1 MWRSK
6 VFRNSLNKINAKN
19 PCLAHKLD
27 AQSGILTKEDIPKLI
42 EVDPMFIVV
51 MKLREAQMLCPAKYV
66 NHFTDIIDEHRDMS
80 NHKYGPKNF
89 MNCSDVVTHMTLQAW

>member
-27 AQSGILTKEDIPKLI
+27 AHSGILTKEDIPKLI
-42 EVDPMFIVV
+42 EIDPMFIVV
-51 MKLREAQMLCPAKYV
+51 MKFREAQMLCPAKYV
-66 NHFTDIIDEHRDMS
+66 NHFTAIIDEHRDMS
-80 NHKYGPKNF
+80 GKKYGPKNF